1 LFKTTLASCA
11 LLVGDSI
18 ACMGNNPH
26 ILFLIRSLERGGAE
40 RQLVMLASGL
50 RRQGWLVT
58 VACFYAGGPF
68 QRDLEHAGVHVIN
81 LAKRGRWDMF
91 GFLWRLMRMFRKT
104 RPDIVHGYLPVSNI
118 LSLLVRLSRPS
129 SLVVWGVRA
138 SNVDFS
144 RYDWLSRVIFWLQC
158 RLARYADLSIVNSSA
173 GMEHH
178 VVRGFPQG
186 AMRVIQNGIDTSH
199 FRFDPAGRERMRH
212 AWGVPQSAVLVGLVG
227 RVDPMK
233 DHPTF
238 LRAAARLILTDPRW
252 WFVCVGDG
260 APEDM
265 ARLSKQATELGLEQ
279 RLIWAGACDNMSAA
293 YSAFD
298 MAASSS
304 CGEGFPNVVAEAMAC
319 GRPCVVTDVGDSA
332 RIVGE
337 FGVVVPPRDAAALS
351 DGICRLHARLERNC
365 TALTQQVRE
374 HVIKSFGQQALVNA
388 TVEYLWNSTGLG
400 DHLANAI
407 RPRDDI

>member
-1 LFKTTLASCA
+1 
-11 LLVGDSI
+11 
-18 ACMGNNPH
+18 MGKNPH

-50 RRQGWLVT
+50 HRQGWLVA

-68 QRDLEHAGVHVIN
+68 QRDLEHAGVQVID

-91 GFLWRLMRMFRKT
+91 GFLWRLVRMFRKT
-104 RPDIVHGYLPVSNI
+104 RPDIVHGYLPVANI
-118 LSLLVRLSRPS
+118 LSLLVRLSRPGT
-129 SLVVWGVRA
+129 LIVWGVRA

-144 RYDWLSRVIFWLQC
+144 RYDWLSRVTFWLQC
-158 RLARYADLSIVNSSA
+158 RLARYADLSIVNSAA

-178 VVRGFPQG
+178 VVRGFPRG
-186 AMRVIQNGIDTSH
+186 AMRVIPNGIDTSH
-199 FRFDPAGRERMRH
+199 FCFDPAGRERMRR

-227 RVDPMK
+227 RADPMK

-260 APEDM
+260 APEHM
-265 ARLSKQATELGLEQ
+265 ARLSKQAAELGLEQ
-279 RLIWAGACDNMSAA
+279 RLIWAGSCDNMSAA
-293 YSAFD
+293 YSALD
-298 MAASSS
+298 LAASSS
-304 CGEGFPNVVAEAMAC
+304 CGEGFSNVVAEAMAC

-337 FGVVVPPRDAAALS
+337 FGVVVPPRDPAALS
-351 DGICRLHARLERNC
+351 DGIYRVHVRLERNR
-365 TALTQQVRE
+365 TALAQQVRE
-374 HVIKSFGQQALVNA
+374 HVIKSFGPQALINT
-388 TVEYLWNSTGLG
+388 TVEYLWNSTALG
-400 DHLANAI
+400 DHVANSVG
-407 RPRDDI
+407 PHDI

>member
-1 LFKTTLASCA
+1 
-11 LLVGDSI
+11 
-18 ACMGNNPH
+18 MGNNPH
-26 ILFLIRSLERGGAE
+26 ILFLIRSLGRGGAE

-50 RRQGWLVT
+50 RRQGWLVV

-68 QRDLEHAGVHVIN
+68 QRDLEHAGVQVIN

-104 RPDIVHGYLPVSNI
+104 RPDIVHGYLPVPNI
-118 LSLLVRLSRPS
+118 LSLLVRLSRPNC
-129 SLVVWGVRA
+129 LVVWGVRA

-144 RYDWLSRVIFWLQC
+144 RYDWLSRGTFWLQC

-178 VVRGFPQG
+178 VVRGFPRG

-199 FRFDPAGRERMRH
+199 FRFDPSGRERLRH

-238 LRAAARLILTDPRW
+238 LRAAARLILTDPTW

-265 ARLSKQATELGLEQ
+265 ARLSEQATELGLKH
-279 RLIWAGACDNMSAA
+279 RLIWAGACDNMAAA
-293 YSAFD
+293 YSALD

-319 GRPCVVTDVGDSA
+319 GRPCAVTAVGDSA

-337 FGVVVPPRDAAALS
+337 FGVVVPPRDPVALS
-351 DGICRLHARLERNC
+351 DGIYRLRLRLEQNC

-374 HVIKSFGQQALVNA
+374 HVIKSFGQQALIDA
-388 TVEYLWNSTGLG
+388 TVECLWNGTALD
-400 DHLANAI
+400 DHIANSL
-407 RPRDDI
+407 RRDDI